1 MRRFK
6 ADLHIHTCLSPCG
19 DYGMYPSA
27 IVNRAVERDLDII
40 AICDHNSSGN
50 VEAVIAAGKKVGLTV
65 FGGMEICSEE
75 EVHLLTLFED
85 LNDLKK
91 MDKVISRTILE
102 FNDIELFG
110 EQVLFD
116 ENDKII
122 GLEDKLLMSAC
133 SLTIEE
139 IVDLTQ
145 KNNGLVIPSHINRD
159 SYGLLGVLGFI
170 PEDISFDALEIMN
183 SGFSGWENLLQTDLT
198 FVHSSDAHFL
208 EQIGSDY
215 TVFELAFPSLREI
228 GLAFKKFGGRK
239 VFK

>member
-1 MRRFK
+1 
-6 ADLHIHTCLSPCG
+6 
-19 DYGMYPSA
+19 MYPSA